1 MCLFI
6 YIANYIK
13 LHTLSKAQTIVAIKF
28 TPIISS
34 TKIGTHSVYNSMEF
48 GAGRQSSGGLVNI
61 L

>member
-1 MCLFI
+1 MYVFI
-6 YIANYIK
+6 YITMYIK

-34 TKIGTHSVYNSMEF
+34 TNIGTHNVYSSMEF
-48 GAGRQSSGGLVNI
+48 ESGRQSSGGLVNI